1 MENRVDI
8 IDKLYDRGLLDE
20 NDQLLLSDGFDQA
33 IIGITAKNPKR
44 VIYDYYKAVD
54 LIMKEQIDMEL
65 DEVIEWIDD
74 HISYDIGEQ
83 TPIFIKVI

>member
-8 IDKLYDRGLLDE
+8 IDKLYDRGLLSDD
-20 NDQLLLSDGFDQA
+20 DQLMLSNGFDEA
-33 IIGITAKNPKR
+33 IIGITAKSPKR

>member
-33 IIGITAKNPKR
+33 IIGITAKKPKR

-54 LIMKEQIDMEL
+54 LIMKEDGDIDL